1 MSNSTIYLG
10 PHIQIGSNTYEL
22 APIPITARESIGF
35 GGTFQEPPLSSTDPF
50 QVGRILLGEVINEL
64 ANKLFDVDENYISVI
79 AALPNTVEHEVSAAK
94 NAAAAQGNTPE
105 EKLDRVRAGIELRI
119 AESTTLLQRQSA
131 IANAYYGI
139 DTTTSTWPVPPG
151 VPANR
156 GYFAEKWV
164 ESYRAAYEAKILIEK
179 ARLLNLA
186 LATVHEERL
195 LVDPQAAEKVKQDH
209 IDGINFISTMNERIL
224 QQYGEKISEIS
235 KALQSDV
242 SGKKIRSYH
251 EAMAT
256 FEKIRKNPRLH
267 LNSQDSKAVVDA
279 LKALDK
285 ATFADNLKRLA
296 RGFGVIG
303 NVFQAGAIYD
313 KTVFGFEHG
322 DWKPLLLELEAFA
335 VGLGA
340 QALIAFTA
348 AVATPVLASTTLGI
362 ISIALTMAVVA
373 SFINADSANLI
384 NDYLLQ

>member
-10 PHIQIGSNTYEL
+10 PHIQTGSNSYEL
-22 APIPITARESIGF
+22 MPIPITAREAIRF
-35 GGTFQEPPLSSTDPF
+35 GGSFQEPPLSSTDPF
-50 QVGRILLGEVINEL
+50 QVGRILLGEVLNEL
-64 ANKLFDVDENYISVI
+64 VNKLFEVDQNYISII
-79 AALPNTVEHEVSAAK
+79 AALPKSVEHEVATIGSAAM
-94 NAAAAQGNTPE
+94 AQGNTPE
-105 EKLDRVRAGIELRI
+105 EKIDRERAGIELRI

-179 ARLLNLA
+179 TRLLNLA
-186 LATVHEERL
+186 LESVHEERL
-195 LVDPQAAEKVKQDH
+195 RVDPQAAEKEKQDY
-209 IDGINFISTMNERIL
+209 IDGINFISTMNERML
-224 QQYGEKISEIS
+224 QQYGEKISELS

-251 EAMAT
+251 DAMVT
-256 FEKIRKNPRLH
+256 FEKISKNPKFR

-296 RGFGVIG
+296 KGFGVIG
-303 NVFQAGAIYD
+303 NFFQAGTIYD
-313 KTVFGFEHG
+313 KMVFGFENG

-340 QALIAFTA
+340 HALIAFAA
-348 AVATPVLASTTLGI
+348 AVAAPVFASTTLGI
-362 ISIALTMAVVA
+362 ISIALIMAIAA
-373 SFINADSANLI
+373 SFINADNANRI
-384 NDYLLQ
+384 NNHLLQ